1 MQRKILYI
9 CGILIPFTY
18 FLLYMIGGA
27 LRPGYNQ
34 ISNSVSELL
43 SPGSPNK
50 TLLFLIQMFYAVLHI
65 LFGIGVLQFIQKN
78 GGNTTLGLIGGW
90 MIIAVG
96 IATIGTAIFPQ
107 DATGSPATLAGKL
120 HIILVFGALIPFS
133 FLSTLLIGIW
143 TKKAGIFPG
152 FNIYSYIS
160 VGLIILTG
168 GLGAALAESPKA
180 GLAERI
186 GAVAVHQ
193 WILVL
198 AIKILFSF

>member
-1 MQRKILYI
+1 MHRKILYI
-9 CGILIPFTY
+9 SGLLIPISY
-18 FLLYMIGGA
+18 FLLYIIGGA
-27 LRPGYNQ
+27 LRPGYSQ

-50 TLLFLIQMFYAVLHI
+50 TLLFLIQMYYAVLHI
-65 LFGIGVLQFIQKN
+65 LFGIGVLQFIQEN
-78 GGNTTLGLIGGW
+78 GEKITLGSVGGW
-90 MIIAVG
+90 MVIAVG
-96 IATIGTAIFPQ
+96 VATIGTAVFPQ
-107 DATGSPATLAGKL
+107 DPAGSPATLAGKI
-120 HIILVFGALIPFS
+120 HIALVFGALIPFS

-168 GLGAALAESPKA
+168 GFGAAMAESPIA

-193 WILVL
+193 WLFVL
-198 AIKILFSF
+198 ALKILSSV

>member
-1 MQRKILYI
+1 MQRKIFYI

-18 FLLYMIGGA
+18 FLLYMIGG
-27 LRPGYNQ
+27 LLSPGYNQ

-50 TLLFLIQMFYAVLHI
+50 PLLFSIQISYAVLHV
-65 LFGIGVLQFIQKN
+65 LFGIGVLQFIQENSEK
-78 GGNTTLGLIGGW
+78 TTLGLLGGW
-90 MIIAVG
+90 MIIVVG

-107 DATGSPATLAGKL
+107 DPAGSPSTLAGKI
-120 HIILVFGALIPFS
+120 HIALVFGALIPFS
-133 FLSTLLIGIW
+133 FLSTLFIGIW
-143 TKKAGIFPG
+143 TKKVGIFLG

-168 GLGAALAESPKA
+168 GFGAAMAESPIA

-193 WILVL
+193 WLFVWAL
-198 AIKILFSF
+198 KILSSL

>member
-1 MQRKILYI
+1 MHRKILYI
-9 CGILIPFTY
+9 SGILIPITY
-18 FLLYMIGGA
+18 FLLYIIGGA
-27 LRPGYNQ
+27 LRPEYSQ

-50 TLLFLIQMFYAVLHI
+50 PLLFITQMFYVILHI
-65 LFGIGVLQFIQKN
+65 LFGIGVLLFIQEN
-78 GGNTTLGLIGGW
+78 GEKSTIGLIGGW

-96 IATIGTAIFPQ
+96 VATFGTAIFPQ
-107 DATGSPATLAGKL
+107 DPAGSPATIVGKI
-120 HIILVFGALIPFS
+120 HIALVFGVLIPFS

-143 TKKAGIFPG
+143 TKKAGIFSG

-168 GLGAALAESPKA
+168 GFGAAMAESPIA

-186 GAVAVHQ
+186 GALAVHQ
-193 WILVL
+193 WLFVL
-198 AIKILFSF
+198 ALKILSNV